1 MRVVIVNNWK
11 CCILLI
17 TLCVVLFDRDHHFNM
32 TVGVR
37 FMSCT
42 TCDCVLMLLMY
53 LSTQHDINVKKLLI
67 QLSVRM

>member
-1 MRVVIVNNWK
+1 MRVVRVNNWK

-32 TVGVR
+32 IVGVR

-42 TCDCVLMLLMY
+42 TYDGALMLLMY
-53 LSTQHDINVKKLLI
+53 LSYQHDIHVKKLLI
-67 QLSVRM
+67 QLTV